1 MKNCLLILSC
11 CAFLW
16 VNNAGASLP
25 SLSLSPV
32 PDGSP
37 ARKYENKEYED
48 SDEFLH
54 AYLAGKCSSMWIWA
68 HLSRRDKKL
77 LVEGLKKRH
86 KENLGVTIKRPA
98 GFYVEAIDQMLEDDP
113 EAVHYQLGV
122 VFRALAVIH
131 ADYDEGISRSA
142 TERKHLGGFAEMLQ
156 MYRAREDKLE

>member
-1 MKNCLLILSC
+1 MPVVLI
-11 CAFLW
+11 
-16 VNNAGASLP
+16 
-25 SLSLSPV
+25 
-32 PDGSP
+32 
-37 ARKYENKEYED
+37 E
-48 SDEFLH
+48 
-54 AYLAGKCSSMWIWA
+54 MWEGRT
-68 HLSRRDKKL
+68 LEQKKL

-98 GFYVEAIDQMLEDDP
+98 GFYVKAIDEMLEDDP

-142 TERKHLGGFAEMLQ
+142 TERKHFGDFAAILQ